1 MITKYLY
8 SLLALGTLCRA
19 WRASFSEATQCGTT
33 TVTWSAATAESIGPP
48 FVVRVAPFGLAPLI
62 LDVPT
67 SAWSDSSRAGS
78 YSFTVPWPEGTRFVS
93 AMDDGFGFGTGGI
106 SGIQTVK
113 SSSDSSCINSTI
125 TQPSQIFSIRG
136 SFAQCSV
143 VSMNWTEPA
152 TSQTRIAGL
161 VPSGVAF
168 QLDPPLTG
176 SKSTTWDLNLEAGT
190 AFVLIYSD
198 GSGNNMTSQLLQSL
212 DSTTTGCLASGSYPS
227 ATAPQTGVAEA
238 TATSSTT
245 ALPTGSSIS
254 ESGSGNSRSNLG
266 PILGAVFGTL
276 ALLGVLGLGVWAILR
291 RRRRKRVTH
300 QELAEGVDLDRKN
313 TRENHGLD
321 ENHQNNGPRRPG
333 SAAILPF
340 VLPYNGAHQGASASD
355 HSRKRAPQV
364 VSRETADTRDSFH
377 IYGTDTS
384 ASESVPGARSDV
396 DDDPMFIQ
404 HEDAGTLI
412 PPRTRE
418 VIELPPGYDQLP
430 RPPPPPPAAPA
441 PAPARVAH
449 QPAGRAPISIRF
461 LKRIYDSVTS
471 TEVTSHPS
479 DVRCD
484 YCSFTFCFGYGYLW
498 LFPPRFDPEL
508 VTVACDEYVPILR
521 CTATDLAAGHAY
533 VIRTRWLL
541 LRMVSSDLEYLARGG
556 QMGLGI
562 AYVGAV
568 RAKLPVYIYD
578 RSSDQIKKSLA
589 LMDKLLDKEVSKG
602 KMESTEA
609 KEARDRVAIV
619 GEEGLK
625 GFRDLDMVVEAASEN
640 VALKLSLF
648 KSLAQEL
655 RPDAILA
662 SNTSS
667 ISITKIAAAAIADGV
682 SPSSEQGK
690 QSAGRVVG
698 LHFFNPV
705 PVMKLV
711 ELISGLQTT
720 PETLDRARSFAEA
733 CGKVVTVSKDVPG
746 FVSNALL
753 MPFIN
758 EAIMCLE
765 KGVATRD
772 DIDTTLKL
780 GMNHPMGPLTL
791 VSSIGLDTCLAIQR
805 VLYEGTGDS
814 KYRPSILL
822 ERMVDAGWLGKKSGK
837 GFYDYNQSM
846 SQAVRAMDFLSSRY
860 QTFLSNAQPATQT
873 ADSTIHRLADRLD
886 PTVALPDRRA
896 AVLSL
901 KGLARDE
908 KYKSE
913 IGQVAFDRLVEVVLL
928 GGDAEADAE
937 SGKAVLETLGLL
949 CEVVPDEH
957 GKVSKGDVGYRHTD
971 MLLSKPEPLRK
982 LFGLLG
988 QTSFYIRFS
997 SLQLLSQIVQNRA
1010 QAVQKHLIDYP
1021 DGLPAVIAILDEKR
1035 EVIRNEALLLLQ
1047 SLAHQNADIQKILAF
1062 SGAFEKLLDIVAA
1075 EGGVEGGV
1083 VVQDCLAVV
1092 DAMLRFNSSN
1102 QNYFRELSL
1111 PPRIP
1116 PLLLYP
1122 SPPPPLNVPA
1132 PQEFA
1137 LQFWDAQKLA
1147 NAGMLVGIISLL
1159 TGSKTKSVEP
1169 SLRPLEAAG
1178 IFRCL
1183 IELGLSSNAP
1193 APLKTQ
1199 ALLALPS
1206 RPNLTVHITPYLP
1219 VPGSNGEEWDRLPEQ
1234 EALGALVG
1242 VALDGEYGGVLAA
1255 TEDDVDVGLGKE
1267 ELELRWAAAS
1277 VFDNLVSNDQT
1288 ARLALAASLAPPPPP
1303 PPRDPAQP
1311 MVPLDPPTPGQH
1323 LLSALVDFPASGRI
1337 GRRVATKIQLACALL
1352 SSLVRGSEK
1361 AKGVARM
1368 VVPGENKPVAG
1379 ADADADSDD
1388 SPRLVS
1394 VLIGNVHLALRERG
1408 QNNRRA
1414 WDRVIVSLLMV
1425 LSNWMWDSPSS
1436 VRDFFGEGGGLQV
1449 VGLACFTIELARADR
1464 AVVDGAYH
1472 SNNRATLYPILH
1484 SRIGAD
1490 VFIARMARVREDE
1503 RFKAVGPDSPVI
1515 PAGLG
1520 LEDEP
1525 QPEEDGEVVGGDV
1538 WLDWGFVEF
1547 WKGNAYTIQRAIAV
1561 DPDAAASNA

>member
-1 MITKYLY
+1 M
-8 SLLALGTLCRA
+8 
-19 WRASFSEATQCGTT
+19 
-33 TVTWSAATAESIGPP
+33 
-48 FVVRVAPFGLAPLI
+48 
-62 LDVPT
+62 
-67 SAWSDSSRAGS
+67 
-78 YSFTVPWPEGTRFVS
+78 
-93 AMDDGFGFGTGGI
+93 
-106 SGIQTVK
+106 
-113 SSSDSSCINSTI
+113 
-125 TQPSQIFSIRG
+125 
-136 SFAQCSV
+136 
-143 VSMNWTEPA
+143 
-152 TSQTRIAGL
+152 
-161 VPSGVAF
+161 
-168 QLDPPLTG
+168 
-176 SKSTTWDLNLEAGT
+176 KST
-190 AFVLIYSD
+190 
-198 GSGNNMTSQLLQSL
+198 SL
-212 DSTTTGCLASGSYPS
+212 
-227 ATAPQTGVAEA
+227 
-238 TATSSTT
+238 
-245 ALPTGSSIS
+245 
-254 ESGSGNSRSNLG
+254 
-266 PILGAVFGTL
+266 
-276 ALLGVLGLGVWAILR
+276 
-291 RRRRKRVTH
+291 
-300 QELAEGVDLDRKN
+300 
-313 TRENHGLD
+313 
-321 ENHQNNGPRRPG
+321 
-333 SAAILPF
+333 
-340 VLPYNGAHQGASASD
+340 
-355 HSRKRAPQV
+355 
-364 VSRETADTRDSFH
+364 
-377 IYGTDTS
+377 
-384 ASESVPGARSDV
+384 
-396 DDDPMFIQ
+396 
-404 HEDAGTLI
+404 
-412 PPRTRE
+412 
-418 VIELPPGYDQLP
+418 
-430 RPPPPPPAAPA
+430 
-441 PAPARVAH
+441 
-449 QPAGRAPISIRF
+449 
-461 LKRIYDSVTS
+461 
-471 TEVTSHPS
+471 
-479 DVRCD
+479 
-484 YCSFTFCFGYGYLW
+484 
-498 LFPPRFDPEL
+498 
-508 VTVACDEYVPILR
+508 
-521 CTATDLAAGHAY
+521 
-533 VIRTRWLL
+533 
-541 LRMVSSDLEYLARGG
+541 
-556 QMGLGI
+556 
-562 AYVGAV
+562 
-568 RAKLPVYIYD
+568 
-578 RSSDQIKKSLA
+578 
-589 LMDKLLDKEVSKG
+589 
-602 KMESTEA
+602 
-609 KEARDRVAIV
+609 
-619 GEEGLK
+619 
-625 GFRDLDMVVEAASEN
+625 
-640 VALKLSLF
+640 
-648 KSLAQEL
+648 
-655 RPDAILA
+655 
-662 SNTSS
+662 
-667 ISITKIAAAAIADGV
+667 
-682 SPSSEQGK
+682 
-690 QSAGRVVG
+690 
-698 LHFFNPV
+698 
-705 PVMKLV
+705 
-711 ELISGLQTT
+711 
-720 PETLDRARSFAEA
+720 
-733 CGKVVTVSKDVPG
+733 
-746 FVSNALL
+746 
-753 MPFIN
+753 
-758 EAIMCLE
+758 
-765 KGVATRD
+765 
-772 DIDTTLKL
+772 
-780 GMNHPMGPLTL
+780 
-791 VSSIGLDTCLAIQR
+791 
-805 VLYEGTGDS
+805 
-814 KYRPSILL
+814 
-822 ERMVDAGWLGKKSGK
+822 KSGK
-837 GFYDYNQSM
+837 SH
-846 SQAVRAMDFLSSRY
+846 L
-860 QTFLSNAQPATQT
+860 
-873 ADSTIHRLADRLD
+873 
-886 PTVALPDRRA
+886 
-896 AVLSL
+896 
-901 KGLARDE
+901 
-908 KYKSE
+908 
-913 IGQVAFDRLVEVVLL
+913 IGWWKLYCLVEMQRPMPSPEKLYWRRWDCFAKL
-928 GGDAEADAE
+928 CQMSTER
-937 SGKAVLETLGLL
+937 SPKETW
-949 CEVVPDEH
+949 DI
-957 GKVSKGDVGYRHTD
+957 
-971 MLLSKPEPLRK
+971 EPLRK

-1277 VFDNLVSNDQT
+1277 VFDNLISNDQT

-1449 VGLACFTIELARADR
+1449 VGLPITQTIGMDVLVQGLCAFLLGVCYEFNREPGEITRFVTSPCFPDK
-1464 AVVDGAYH
+1464 
-1472 SNNRATLYPILH
+1472 ATLYPILH

-1547 WKGNAYTIQRAIAV
+1547 WKGNGWAVYWEDLVAMNEETAELIRSLKETIRAQAGELESLTEQLGKLTKERDDTGGRGRKGEEAARGRGMMYMYLVWGCTDRGNRERRTHPNLNKCGKNAKKRCVLPEFKLNICRESHASQIAALTEKVAETTTELDKVRAQKADSEKEQEDLLVFLEELSSKRKKDKARMKEKGMDVSEDEDRKVMNRTGRVMWADRRPKESKHAYGGSGNEALASLDLGLIELNIKIGGNLCSDGSADGVVSATAPCPWSELHHRRVKCNLLTLAGLYILALAV
-1561 DPDAAASNA
+1561 AAAVLKYPLVEQGVPTVFG

>member
-1 MITKYLY
+1 M
-8 SLLALGTLCRA
+8 
-19 WRASFSEATQCGTT
+19 
-33 TVTWSAATAESIGPP
+33 
-48 FVVRVAPFGLAPLI
+48 
-62 LDVPT
+62 
-67 SAWSDSSRAGS
+67 
-78 YSFTVPWPEGTRFVS
+78 
-93 AMDDGFGFGTGGI
+93 
-106 SGIQTVK
+106 
-113 SSSDSSCINSTI
+113 
-125 TQPSQIFSIRG
+125 
-136 SFAQCSV
+136 
-143 VSMNWTEPA
+143 
-152 TSQTRIAGL
+152 
-161 VPSGVAF
+161 
-168 QLDPPLTG
+168 
-176 SKSTTWDLNLEAGT
+176 
-190 AFVLIYSD
+190 
-198 GSGNNMTSQLLQSL
+198 
-212 DSTTTGCLASGSYPS
+212 
-227 ATAPQTGVAEA
+227 
-238 TATSSTT
+238 
-245 ALPTGSSIS
+245 
-254 ESGSGNSRSNLG
+254 
-266 PILGAVFGTL
+266 
-276 ALLGVLGLGVWAILR
+276 
-291 RRRRKRVTH
+291 
-300 QELAEGVDLDRKN
+300 
-313 TRENHGLD
+313 
-321 ENHQNNGPRRPG
+321 
-333 SAAILPF
+333 AAI
-340 VLPYNGAHQGASASD
+340 AHGI
-355 HSRKRAPQV
+355 KR
-364 VSRETADTRDSFH
+364 
-377 IYGTDTS
+377 
-384 ASESVPGARSDV
+384 
-396 DDDPMFIQ
+396 
-404 HEDAGTLI
+404 
-412 PPRTRE
+412 
-418 VIELPPGYDQLP
+418 
-430 RPPPPPPAAPA
+430 
-441 PAPARVAH
+441 
-449 QPAGRAPISIRF
+449 
-461 LKRIYDSVTS
+461 
-471 TEVTSHPS
+471 
-479 DVRCD
+479 
-484 YCSFTFCFGYGYLW
+484 FG
-498 LFPPRFDPEL
+498 
-508 VTVACDEYVPILR
+508 
-521 CTATDLAAGHAY
+521 
-533 VIRTRWLL
+533 
-541 LRMVSSDLEYLARGG
+541 GG

-568 RAKLPVYIYD
+568 RAKIPVYIYD
-578 RSSDQIKKSLA
+578 RSSEQIKNSLT

-602 KMESTEA
+602 KMQNTEA
-609 KEARDRVAIV
+609 KEARDRVTII
-619 GEEGLK
+619 GEEGVK

-648 KSLAQEL
+648 RSLAQEM

-667 ISITKIAAAAIADGV
+667 ISITKIAAAAIAEGV

-720 PETLDRARSFAEA
+720 PETLARARSFAEA

-765 KGVATRD
+765 KVESLVD
-772 DIDTTLKL
+772 DANTTLKL

-791 VSSIGLDTCLAIQR
+791 ADFIGLDTCLAIQR

-822 ERMVDAGWLGKKSGK
+822 ERMVDAGWLDIKCAFLHVIPRTVHVISAPPH
-837 GFYDYNQSM
+837 FDPNQASIKRI
-846 SQAVRAMDFLSSRY
+846 QGCLKR
-860 QTFLSNAQPATQT
+860 AQPVTQT

-908 KYKSE
+908 KYKAE
-913 IGQVAFDRLVEVVLL
+913 IGQVALEKLVDVVLL
-928 GGDAEADAE
+928 GGDAETDGE

-957 GKVSKGDVGYRHTD
+957 GKAAKGDVGYKHTD

-1122 SPPPPLNVPA
+1122 YPPPPLNVPA

-1147 NAGMLVGIISLL
+1147 NAGMLVGIIYLL
-1159 TGSKTKSVEP
+1159 TGSKTSTAES

-1178 IFRCL
+1178 IFKCL

-1206 RPNLTVHITPYLP
+1206 RPNLAVHITPYLP

-1242 VALDGEYGGVLAA
+1242 VALDGEYGGILAA
-1255 TEDDVDVGLGKE
+1255 TENDADVGLGKE

-1277 VFDNLVSNDQT
+1277 VFDNMVANDQT
-1288 ARLALAASLAPPPPP
+1288 ARLALVASLAPPPPP
-1303 PPRDPAQP
+1303 PPRDPTQP

-1323 LLSALVDFPASGRI
+1323 LLSALVDFPTNGRI

-1352 SSLVRGSEK
+1352 GSLVRGSEK

-1379 ADADADSDD
+1379 TDADSDD

-1449 VGLACFTIELARADR
+1449 LMEPITQTIGMDVLVQGLCAFLLGVCYEFNREPGEIT
-1464 AVVDGAYH
+1464 
-1472 SNNRATLYPILH
+1472 RATLYPILH

-1503 RFKAVGPDSPVI
+1503 RFKAVGPDSPVV

-1547 WKGNAYTIQRAIAV
+1547 WKGNAYTIQRAITV
-1561 DPDAAASNA
+1561 DPDAAASNASMNEETAELIRSLKETIRAQAGELESLTEQLSKLTKERDELKGAQTQPDEVEKVKKQLEEERAEHASKLEQMRKEREEERESHASQITALTEKVSETTTELDKVRAQKTDSEKEQEDLLVFLEELSSKRKKDKARMRERGMDVSEDEDADGEGDE

>member
-1 MITKYLY
+1 
-8 SLLALGTLCRA
+8 
-19 WRASFSEATQCGTT
+19 
-33 TVTWSAATAESIGPP
+33 
-48 FVVRVAPFGLAPLI
+48 
-62 LDVPT
+62 
-67 SAWSDSSRAGS
+67 
-78 YSFTVPWPEGTRFVS
+78 
-93 AMDDGFGFGTGGI
+93 
-106 SGIQTVK
+106 
-113 SSSDSSCINSTI
+113 
-125 TQPSQIFSIRG
+125 
-136 SFAQCSV
+136 
-143 VSMNWTEPA
+143 
-152 TSQTRIAGL
+152 
-161 VPSGVAF
+161 
-168 QLDPPLTG
+168 
-176 SKSTTWDLNLEAGT
+176 
-190 AFVLIYSD
+190 
-198 GSGNNMTSQLLQSL
+198 
-212 DSTTTGCLASGSYPS
+212 
-227 ATAPQTGVAEA
+227 
-238 TATSSTT
+238 
-245 ALPTGSSIS
+245 
-254 ESGSGNSRSNLG
+254 
-266 PILGAVFGTL
+266 
-276 ALLGVLGLGVWAILR
+276 
-291 RRRRKRVTH
+291 
-300 QELAEGVDLDRKN
+300 
-313 TRENHGLD
+313 
-321 ENHQNNGPRRPG
+321 
-333 SAAILPF
+333 
-340 VLPYNGAHQGASASD
+340 
-355 HSRKRAPQV
+355 
-364 VSRETADTRDSFH
+364 
-377 IYGTDTS
+377 
-384 ASESVPGARSDV
+384 
-396 DDDPMFIQ
+396 
-404 HEDAGTLI
+404 
-412 PPRTRE
+412 
-418 VIELPPGYDQLP
+418 
-430 RPPPPPPAAPA
+430 
-441 PAPARVAH
+441 
-449 QPAGRAPISIRF
+449 
-461 LKRIYDSVTS
+461 
-471 TEVTSHPS
+471 
-479 DVRCD
+479 
-484 YCSFTFCFGYGYLW
+484 
-498 LFPPRFDPEL
+498 
-508 VTVACDEYVPILR
+508 
-521 CTATDLAAGHAY
+521 
-533 VIRTRWLL
+533 
-541 LRMVSSDLEYLARGG
+541 
-556 QMGLGI
+556 
-562 AYVGAV
+562 
-568 RAKLPVYIYD
+568 
-578 RSSDQIKKSLA
+578 
-589 LMDKLLDKEVSKG
+589 
-602 KMESTEA
+602 
-609 KEARDRVAIV
+609 
-619 GEEGLK
+619 
-625 GFRDLDMVVEAASEN
+625 
-640 VALKLSLF
+640 
-648 KSLAQEL
+648 
-655 RPDAILA
+655 
-662 SNTSS
+662 
-667 ISITKIAAAAIADGV
+667 
-682 SPSSEQGK
+682 
-690 QSAGRVVG
+690 
-698 LHFFNPV
+698 
-705 PVMKLV
+705 
-711 ELISGLQTT
+711 
-720 PETLDRARSFAEA
+720 
-733 CGKVVTVSKDVPG
+733 
-746 FVSNALL
+746 
-753 MPFIN
+753 
-758 EAIMCLE
+758 
-765 KGVATRD
+765 
-772 DIDTTLKL
+772 
-780 GMNHPMGPLTL
+780 
-791 VSSIGLDTCLAIQR
+791 
-805 VLYEGTGDS
+805 
-814 KYRPSILL
+814 
-822 ERMVDAGWLGKKSGK
+822 
-837 GFYDYNQSM
+837 M

-1449 VGLACFTIELARADR
+1449 LMEPITQTIGMDVLVQGLCAFLLGVCYEFNREPGEIT
-1464 AVVDGAYH
+1464 
-1472 SNNRATLYPILH
+1472 RATLYPILH

-1561 DPDAAASNA
+1561 DPDAAASNASMNEETAELIRSLKETIRAQAGELESLTEQLGKLTKERDELKGAQAQAGEVEKVKKQLEEERTENASKLEQMRKEREEERESHASQIAALTEKVAETTTELDKVRAQKADSEKEQEDLLVFLEELSSKRKKDKARMKEKGMDVSEDEDAEGDE

>member
-1 MITKYLY
+1 
-8 SLLALGTLCRA
+8 
-19 WRASFSEATQCGTT
+19 
-33 TVTWSAATAESIGPP
+33 
-48 FVVRVAPFGLAPLI
+48 
-62 LDVPT
+62 
-67 SAWSDSSRAGS
+67 
-78 YSFTVPWPEGTRFVS
+78 
-93 AMDDGFGFGTGGI
+93 
-106 SGIQTVK
+106 
-113 SSSDSSCINSTI
+113 
-125 TQPSQIFSIRG
+125 
-136 SFAQCSV
+136 
-143 VSMNWTEPA
+143 
-152 TSQTRIAGL
+152 
-161 VPSGVAF
+161 
-168 QLDPPLTG
+168 
-176 SKSTTWDLNLEAGT
+176 
-190 AFVLIYSD
+190 
-198 GSGNNMTSQLLQSL
+198 
-212 DSTTTGCLASGSYPS
+212 
-227 ATAPQTGVAEA
+227 
-238 TATSSTT
+238 
-245 ALPTGSSIS
+245 
-254 ESGSGNSRSNLG
+254 
-266 PILGAVFGTL
+266 
-276 ALLGVLGLGVWAILR
+276 
-291 RRRRKRVTH
+291 
-300 QELAEGVDLDRKN
+300 
-313 TRENHGLD
+313 
-321 ENHQNNGPRRPG
+321 
-333 SAAILPF
+333 
-340 VLPYNGAHQGASASD
+340 
-355 HSRKRAPQV
+355 
-364 VSRETADTRDSFH
+364 
-377 IYGTDTS
+377 
-384 ASESVPGARSDV
+384 
-396 DDDPMFIQ
+396 
-404 HEDAGTLI
+404 
-412 PPRTRE
+412 
-418 VIELPPGYDQLP
+418 
-430 RPPPPPPAAPA
+430 
-441 PAPARVAH
+441 
-449 QPAGRAPISIRF
+449 
-461 LKRIYDSVTS
+461 
-471 TEVTSHPS
+471 
-479 DVRCD
+479 
-484 YCSFTFCFGYGYLW
+484 
-498 LFPPRFDPEL
+498 
-508 VTVACDEYVPILR
+508 
-521 CTATDLAAGHAY
+521 
-533 VIRTRWLL
+533 
-541 LRMVSSDLEYLARGG
+541 
-556 QMGLGI
+556 
-562 AYVGAV
+562 
-568 RAKLPVYIYD
+568 
-578 RSSDQIKKSLA
+578 
-589 LMDKLLDKEVSKG
+589 
-602 KMESTEA
+602 
-609 KEARDRVAIV
+609 
-619 GEEGLK
+619 
-625 GFRDLDMVVEAASEN
+625 
-640 VALKLSLF
+640 
-648 KSLAQEL
+648 
-655 RPDAILA
+655 
-662 SNTSS
+662 
-667 ISITKIAAAAIADGV
+667 
-682 SPSSEQGK
+682 
-690 QSAGRVVG
+690 
-698 LHFFNPV
+698 
-705 PVMKLV
+705 
-711 ELISGLQTT
+711 
-720 PETLDRARSFAEA
+720 
-733 CGKVVTVSKDVPG
+733 
-746 FVSNALL
+746 
-753 MPFIN
+753 
-758 EAIMCLE
+758 
-765 KGVATRD
+765 
-772 DIDTTLKL
+772 
-780 GMNHPMGPLTL
+780 
-791 VSSIGLDTCLAIQR
+791 
-805 VLYEGTGDS
+805 
-814 KYRPSILL
+814 
-822 ERMVDAGWLGKKSGK
+822 
-837 GFYDYNQSM
+837 M

-1234 EALGALVG
+1234 EALGALIG

-1277 VFDNLVSNDQT
+1277 VFDNLISNDQT

-1449 VGLACFTIELARADR
+1449 LMEPITQTIGMDVLVQGLCAFLLGVCYEFNREPGEIT
-1464 AVVDGAYH
+1464 
-1472 SNNRATLYPILH
+1472 RATLYPILH

-1561 DPDAAASNA
+1561 DPDAAASNASMNEETAELIRSLKETIRAQAGELESLTEQLGKLTKERDELKGAQAQAGEVEKVKKQLEEERTENASKLEQMRKEREEERESHASQIAALTEKVAETTTELDKVRAQKADSEKEQEDLLVFLEELSSKRKKDKARMKEKGMDVSEDEDAEGDE

>member
-1 MITKYLY
+1 
-8 SLLALGTLCRA
+8 
-19 WRASFSEATQCGTT
+19 
-33 TVTWSAATAESIGPP
+33 
-48 FVVRVAPFGLAPLI
+48 
-62 LDVPT
+62 
-67 SAWSDSSRAGS
+67 
-78 YSFTVPWPEGTRFVS
+78 
-93 AMDDGFGFGTGGI
+93 
-106 SGIQTVK
+106 
-113 SSSDSSCINSTI
+113 
-125 TQPSQIFSIRG
+125 
-136 SFAQCSV
+136 
-143 VSMNWTEPA
+143 
-152 TSQTRIAGL
+152 
-161 VPSGVAF
+161 
-168 QLDPPLTG
+168 
-176 SKSTTWDLNLEAGT
+176 
-190 AFVLIYSD
+190 
-198 GSGNNMTSQLLQSL
+198 
-212 DSTTTGCLASGSYPS
+212 
-227 ATAPQTGVAEA
+227 
-238 TATSSTT
+238 
-245 ALPTGSSIS
+245 
-254 ESGSGNSRSNLG
+254 
-266 PILGAVFGTL
+266 
-276 ALLGVLGLGVWAILR
+276 
-291 RRRRKRVTH
+291 
-300 QELAEGVDLDRKN
+300 
-313 TRENHGLD
+313 
-321 ENHQNNGPRRPG
+321 
-333 SAAILPF
+333 
-340 VLPYNGAHQGASASD
+340 
-355 HSRKRAPQV
+355 
-364 VSRETADTRDSFH
+364 
-377 IYGTDTS
+377 
-384 ASESVPGARSDV
+384 
-396 DDDPMFIQ
+396 
-404 HEDAGTLI
+404 
-412 PPRTRE
+412 
-418 VIELPPGYDQLP
+418 
-430 RPPPPPPAAPA
+430 
-441 PAPARVAH
+441 
-449 QPAGRAPISIRF
+449 
-461 LKRIYDSVTS
+461 
-471 TEVTSHPS
+471 
-479 DVRCD
+479 
-484 YCSFTFCFGYGYLW
+484 
-498 LFPPRFDPEL
+498 
-508 VTVACDEYVPILR
+508 
-521 CTATDLAAGHAY
+521 
-533 VIRTRWLL
+533 
-541 LRMVSSDLEYLARGG
+541 
-556 QMGLGI
+556 
-562 AYVGAV
+562 
-568 RAKLPVYIYD
+568 
-578 RSSDQIKKSLA
+578 
-589 LMDKLLDKEVSKG
+589 
-602 KMESTEA
+602 
-609 KEARDRVAIV
+609 
-619 GEEGLK
+619 
-625 GFRDLDMVVEAASEN
+625 
-640 VALKLSLF
+640 
-648 KSLAQEL
+648 
-655 RPDAILA
+655 
-662 SNTSS
+662 
-667 ISITKIAAAAIADGV
+667 
-682 SPSSEQGK
+682 
-690 QSAGRVVG
+690 
-698 LHFFNPV
+698 
-705 PVMKLV
+705 
-711 ELISGLQTT
+711 
-720 PETLDRARSFAEA
+720 
-733 CGKVVTVSKDVPG
+733 
-746 FVSNALL
+746 
-753 MPFIN
+753 
-758 EAIMCLE
+758 
-765 KGVATRD
+765 
-772 DIDTTLKL
+772 
-780 GMNHPMGPLTL
+780 
-791 VSSIGLDTCLAIQR
+791 
-805 VLYEGTGDS
+805 
-814 KYRPSILL
+814 
-822 ERMVDAGWLGKKSGK
+822 
-837 GFYDYNQSM
+837 M

-1169 SLRPLEAAG
+1169 SLRPLEAPG
-1178 IFRCL
+1178 YS
-1183 IELGLSSNAP
+1183 G
-1193 APLKTQ
+1193 

-1277 VFDNLVSNDQT
+1277 VFDNLISNDQT

-1449 VGLACFTIELARADR
+1449 LMEPITQTIGMDVLVQGLCAFLLGVCYEFNREPGEIT
-1464 AVVDGAYH
+1464 
-1472 SNNRATLYPILH
+1472 RATLYPILH

-1525 QPEEDGEVVGGDV
+1525 QPEEDGEVVGGLTDRGHIETNMGEGI
-1538 WLDWGFVEF
+1538 D
-1547 WKGNAYTIQRAIAV
+1547 TIQRAIAV
-1561 DPDAAASNA
+1561 DPDAAASNASMNEETAELIRSLKETIRAQAGELESLTEQLGKLTKERDELKGAQAQAGEVEKVKKQLEEERTENASKLEQMRKEREEERESHASQIAALTEKVAETTTELDKVRAQKADSEKEQEDLLVFLEELSSKRKKDKARMKEKGMDVSEDEDAEGDE